1 MKATFQNF
9 LQKYSSFLYRLFDKF
24 IFVKMNNV
32 IDINGEIMISFK
44 NSSILF
50 ESNIDKSI
58 NYDNDNDNKTL
69 IN

>member
-1 MKATFQNF
+1 
-9 LQKYSSFLYRLFDKF
+9 
-24 IFVKMNNV
+24 MNNT
-32 IDINGEIMISFK
+32 IDINGEIMITFK

-50 ESNIDKSI
+50 ESDIDKSI